1 MTALEDRLIRY
12 ADLRPCRNAFID
24 TRSPGSEAKENF
36 TLIGPGVSENPAQHV
51 HIPEPHGFNI
61 GAARQPGGCL
71 NSQHSHRTAEVF
83 IAHSGRWRFMWGPEG
98 EDGSIELRAGDVI
111 SLPTHMFRGFENLG
125 SRRSV
130 DFLFG
135 LLGGDDPGKVTWSPP
150 VFDLAKRFGLVL
162 LEGGRLIDTV
172 KGETVPPGA
181 KLQKPP
187 NAAAMRKIVSPS
199 AEQMAQCVVRLRDL
213 KGNPASALAGP
224 GVEECAVIGT
234 RASGDGFARGPIAG
248 WWAHGFTLRCLK
260 MRTGAVVALH
270 SRWEAEV
277 VFVHTGTLEIT
288 TPSGVVMMG
297 AGDTFTTPIGMP
309 RGFRAT
315 SSDGCTAF
323 ITRGGDA
330 PGPVVFSQPKAA

>member
-1 MTALEDRLIRY
+1 
-12 ADLRPCRNAFID
+12 
-24 TRSPGSEAKENF
+24 
-36 TLIGPGVSENPAQHV
+36 
-51 HIPEPHGFNI
+51 
-61 GAARQPGGCL
+61 
-71 NSQHSHRTAEVF
+71 
-83 IAHSGRWRFMWGPEG
+83 
-98 EDGSIELRAGDVI
+98 
-111 SLPTHMFRGFENLG
+111 
-125 SRRSV
+125 
-130 DFLFG
+130 
-135 LLGGDDPGKVTWSPP
+135 
-150 VFDLAKRFGLVL
+150 
-162 LEGGRLIDTV
+162 
-172 KGETVPPGA
+172 
-181 KLQKPP
+181 
-187 NAAAMRKIVSPS
+187 MRKIVSPS